1 MHDIKTHYRN
11 CNICEA
17 MCGLE
22 ISYQEK
28 QILSIKGD
36 QQDPFSKG
44 YNCPKATALQDFYT
58 DKDRLKTP
66 IRRTATGWEDI
77 SWDDAFDEIT
87 EKFKSIQHEH
97 GKNALAVY
105 LGNPNAHSLGNSL
118 FLKPFMKSL
127 GTLNRFSS
135 ASTDQMP
142 HHVASDFMFGAGM
155 LIPVPDIDRTDFMLI
170 IGGNPVVSNGSMMTA
185 PNVLGRLKAIQK
197 RGGKVVVVD
206 PRRTR
211 TANIADQ
218 HIFIRPEKDALLLC
232 ALIHCVFETN
242 NINLRH
248 LNNMVDGLDSLRVLA
263 KEYPPQ
269 LVSKHIGISAE
280 KITKLADDMIAADS
294 AVCYS
299 RMGASTQTFGG
310 LCQWLT
316 NVLNIITGNFD
327 RAGGAMFPQPAFDLL
342 RHHKKGHKTSFGQHT
357 SRVRKLPFFN
367 GEFPVATLAEE
378 ILTEGKGQ
386 IKSLITVAGNPV
398 LSAPS
403 GHKLAEAF
411 ERLDY
416 MVSIDIYLN
425 ETTKHANIILPGT
438 TGVEN
443 SHFDIFFNSFSVRN
457 TVKYSPPLFEKEA
470 CQRNDWQILNE
481 ITTRMSDKL
490 FDSTESIIT
499 PEMILDTALKTGAYG
514 EQGMSLQK
522 LIDHPHGLDIGPL
535 MPCIEARIKTA
546 DGKVNLVPQLYKDDL
561 PRLNAIML
569 KAERDIQYPF
579 DLIGRRLVKSHNT
592 WTQNSDRLI
601 KGKNP
606 CTLEIHPDDASAL
619 GIINGQQILV
629 SSAVGEIKIEA
640 RITDAILRG
649 VVSMPQGWGH
659 NQKGTKMS
667 VAATQ
672 PGVSINDLT
681 NADRIDALTGNAA
694 LNGTPVAINVITE
707 SF

>member
-1 MHDIKTHYRN
+1 MSEVKTHYRN

-22 ISYQEK
+22 IKYQDKE
-28 QILSIKGD
+28 ILSIKGD

-44 YNCPKATALQDFYT
+44 YNCPKATALADFYN

-77 SWDDAFDEIT
+77 SWDEAFTEIT
-87 EKFKSIQHEH
+87 EKLKGIQHQY
-97 GKNALAVY
+97 GKNALGVY
-105 LGNPNAHSLGNSL
+105 LGNPNAHNLGNAL
-118 FLKPFMKSL
+118 VLKPFMRSL
-127 GTLNRFSS
+127 GTINRYSS

-142 HHVASDFMFGAGM
+142 HHVASNFMFGAGM

-185 PNVLGRLKAIQK
+185 PNVIGRLKAIQK

-211 TANIADQ
+211 TAKIADQ
-218 HIFIRPEKDALLLC
+218 HIFIRPEKDALLLL
-232 ALIHCVFETN
+232 AIIHCVFETQAV
-242 NINLRH
+242 NLRH
-248 LNNMVDGLDSLRVLA
+248 LATMVEGLSDIEQLA
-263 KEYPPQ
+263 KTYSPES
-269 LVSKHIGISAE
+269 VAEFVGIE
-280 KITKLADDMIAADS
+280 VEIIRNLANDILAADS

-299 RMGASTQTFGG
+299 RMGASTQSFGG

-316 NVLNIITGNFD
+316 NVVNIITGNFD
-327 RAGGAMFPQPAFDLL
+327 RAGGAMFPQPAFDLV
-342 RHHKKGHKTSFGQHT
+342 RNKDKGHKTSFGQHY

-367 GEFPVATLAEE
+367 GEFPVAVLAEE
-378 ILTEGKGQ
+378 ILTPGEGQ
-386 IKSLITVAGNPV
+386 LKSLITVAGNPV
-398 LSAPS
+398 LSSPS
-403 GHKLAEAF
+403 GHKLGDAF
-411 ERLDY
+411 NSLDY

-457 TVKYSPPLFEKEA
+457 TVKYSPPLFEKEEY
-470 CQRNDWQILNE
+470 QRSDWQILNE
-481 ITTRMSDKL
+481 LAARMAGIPVDAYMEKL
-490 FDSTESIIT
+490 T
-499 PEMILDTALKTGAYG
+499 PETLLDMELKHGAYG

-522 LIDHPHGLDIGPL
+522 LIDNPHGIDIGPL
-535 MPCIEARIKTA
+535 MPCIKTRIKTTE
-546 DGKVNLVPQLYKDDL
+546 GKIDLSPQLYLDDL
-561 PRLNAIML
+561 PRLNAVML
-569 KAERDIQYPF
+569 MPARDENYPF

-592 WTQNSDRLI
+592 WTQNSERLV

-606 CTLEIHPDDASAL
+606 CTLEIHSQDASKL
-619 GIINGQQILV
+619 GIKKGQLLTV
-629 SSAVGEIKIEA
+629 SSVSGAVNIEA
-640 RITDAILRG
+640 VITDDIQQG

-659 NQKGTKMS
+659 NQKGIKMS
-667 VAATQ
+667 IAATQ

-681 NADRIDALTGNAA
+681 DANRVDILTGNAA
-694 LNGTPVAINVITE
+694 LNGTPVDIKLA
-707 SF
+707 

>member
-1 MHDIKTHYRN
+1 MSEIKTHYRN

-22 ISYQEK
+22 IKYQEK
-28 QILSIKGD
+28 EILSIKGD
-36 QQDPFSKG
+36 QKDPFSKG
-44 YNCPKATALQDFYT
+44 YNCPKATALQDFYN

-66 IRRTATGWEDI
+66 IRRTATGWENI
-77 SWDDAFDEIT
+77 SWDEAFTEIT
-87 EKFKSIQHEH
+87 EKLKSTQNEH

-105 LGNPNAHSLGNSL
+105 LGNPNAHNLGNAM

-127 GTLNRFSS
+127 GTINRFSS

-142 HHVASDFMFGAGM
+142 HHVASEFMLGAGM

-185 PNVLGRLKAIQK
+185 PNVIGRMKAIQK
-197 RGGKVVVVD
+197 RGGKIVVVD

-211 TANIADQ
+211 TAKIADQ
-218 HIFIRPEKDALLLC
+218 HLFIRPEKDALLLF
-232 ALIHCVFETN
+232 AMIHCVFSSN
-242 NINLRH
+242 SINLRH
-248 LNNMVDGLDSLRVLA
+248 LETMVDGLDGLESIVKDYSPESVAEHVGIEAIDIRTLA
-263 KEYPPQ
+263 
-269 LVSKHIGISAE
+269 H
-280 KITKLADDMIAADS
+280 DMIAADS

-327 RAGGAMFPQPAFDLL
+327 REGGAMFPQPAFDLL
-342 RHHKKGHKTSFGQHT
+342 RNHRRGHKTSFGQHAT
-357 SRVRKLPFFN
+357 RVRKLPFFN

-378 ILTEGKGQ
+378 IQTAGEGQ
-386 IKSLITVAGNPV
+386 IRSLITVAGNPV
-398 LSAPS
+398 LSSPS

-411 ERLDY
+411 EGLDY
-416 MVSIDIYLN
+416 MVSVDIYLN
-425 ETTKHANIILPGT
+425 ETTKYANIILPGT

-457 TVKYSPPLFEKEA
+457 TVKYSAPLFEKEDY
-470 CQRNDWQILNE
+470 QRSDWQILNE
-481 ITTRMSDKL
+481 ISLRMT
-490 FDSTESIIT
+490 DSPVDPTMQKVT
-499 PEMILDTALKTGAYG
+499 PEMILDMELKKGHYG
-514 EQGMSLQK
+514 EQGMSLQN
-522 LIDHPHGLDIGPL
+522 LIDNPHGIDIGPL
-535 MPCIEARIKTA
+535 MPCIEQRIKTA
-546 DGKVNLVPQLYKDDL
+546 EGRVDLLPQLYVDDL
-561 PRLNAIML
+561 PRLNAVMSQP
-569 KAERDIQYPF
+569 ARDESYPF

-592 WTQNSDRLI
+592 WTQNSDRLV

-606 CTLEIHPDDASAL
+606 CTIEVHPEDAKVL
-619 GIINGQQILV
+619 GISKGQLLKV
-629 SSAVGEIKIEA
+629 SSIVGEVEIEA
-640 RITDAILRG
+640 VITDDIQRG

-659 NQKGTKMS
+659 NQKGTNMS

-681 NADRIDALTGNAA
+681 DANRVDSLTGNAA
-694 LNGTPVAINVITE
+694 LNGTPVAIKVA
-707 SF
+707 